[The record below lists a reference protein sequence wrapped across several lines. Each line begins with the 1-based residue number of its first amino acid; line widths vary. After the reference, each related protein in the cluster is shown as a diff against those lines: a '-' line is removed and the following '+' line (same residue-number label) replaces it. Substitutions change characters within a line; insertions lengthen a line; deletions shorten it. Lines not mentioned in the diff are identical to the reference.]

1 MPSSPKSK
9 LVEKANLHP
18 RNLHRSPYDFELL
31 TRAYPALKHFVTH
44 NLGQTET
51 IDFTNPQA
59 VIALNRSLLKQ
70 YYGINHWDIPAGYL
84 CPPIPG
90 RADYIHYLADVLAH
104 SNGGKLPDG
113 NRVKILDIGMGANCV
128 YPLIGS
134 STYGWHFTGTDIDA
148 RALQAAKKN
157 VSLNP
162 SVSALIECRLQAN
175 SAHIFKGG
183 VYPNELFDVSMC
195 NPPFHASLKEA
206 QAGTIK
212 KWKNLDRSRQAPAL
226 LNFGGQKSEL
236 WYSGG
241 EAGFIGRMIEES
253 LLISHQC
260 FWFTT
265 LVSKKE
271 NLETINRALTRAKA
285 VEIKTIP
292 MSQGQKISR
301 IVAWTFL
308 NPAEQLTWRENRWA

>member
-1 MPSSPKSK
+1 MPLSSKSK
-9 LVEKANLHP
+9 SVEKANLHP

-44 NLGQTET
+44 NLGKIET
-51 IDFTNPQA
+51 IDFTDPQA
-59 VIALNRSLLKQ
+59 VIALNRALLKQ
-70 YYGINHWDIPAGYL
+70 YYGVNHWDIPAGYL

-90 RADYIHYLADVLAH
+90 RADYIHYLADVLAQ
-104 SNGGKLPDG
+104 SNGSKLPDG
-113 NRVKILDIGMGANCV
+113 YRVKILDIGMGANCV

-148 RALQAAKKN
+148 RALQAAKEN
-157 VSLNP
+157 VLLNP
-162 SVSALIECRLQAN
+162 SVSTLIECRLQAN
-175 SAHIFKGG
+175 SAHIFKGC
-183 VYPNELFDVSMC
+183 VYPNEPFDVSMC

-206 QAGTIK
+206 QAGTVK
-212 KWKNLDRSRQAPAL
+212 KWKNLNRSRQAPAL
-226 LNFGGQKSEL
+226 LNFGGQKNEL
-236 WYSGG
+236 WYNGG

-253 LLISHQC
+253 ILISHQC

-271 NLETINRALTRAKA
+271 NLEIINRALTRAKA